1 MRVRTKRELAT
12 KLSRLA
18 RYAKNR
24 TFLPC
29 LLPGARHTQT
39 FADSQPRMIAK
50 NDSANFRRPSKLQ
63 DVLVLHQQGDL
74 PNAEKG
80 YRAILRIDSRDFDAT
95 YLLGLVL
102 LQKGEFEKAEAQ
114 FRRAIKIN
122 PRVANA
128 FHDHGNALLE
138 IDRPAD
144 AVAQYNKAIALDP
157 TLADAFNNRGN
168 ALIRLGRFD
177 EAVTSFDRAIALNP
191 THAMAYY
198 NRGNALR
205 RLGRHDEALASYQQA
220 IATRPDY
227 AEAYNNCGNSLLEL
241 QKPDAALAAYD
252 KAIAID
258 PFFAEA
264 HCNRAAALIDLRHYK
279 DALAASDRA
288 VALNADFP
296 DAWRARGDCLRNL
309 ERYDESLA
317 AYDQALSLSPNL
329 ADAWA
334 GRAFVLHALKR
345 HADAMQSWTKL
356 LRYAPDYN
364 FAKGRLAY
372 QKLMACDWSG
382 LAELA
387 QSIEQDVRAGRNSAE
402 PFGYQALSRSAKDL
416 RRCAEL
422 FIEKEFPPTKTSLWR
437 PRTRSPGKIRIGY
450 LSGEFRQHA
459 TSILITQLFELH
471 DKNKFEIF
479 AYDNGYDD
487 RSEIRRRINAAF
499 HRVADI
505 TSISD
510 AQAVA
515 RIRADEID
523 ILVNLNGF
531 FGRART
537 GVFRDRAAPVQVNYL
552 GFPGTIGADYIDYII
567 ADQYV
572 IPREHEQF
580 YVEKVVLLPEC
591 YQVND
596 SKRPIYEIV
605 ETRSTAMLPDDGFVY
620 CCFNNSY
627 KITQDVFELWMRLL
641 KKNDK
646 TTLWLV
652 EDNADATHNLRREAN
667 ECGVSPERLVF
678 APRVD
683 LAEHLA
689 RHRLADLF
697 VDTLPYNA
705 HTTASD
711 ALWAGL
717 PLLTCIGSTFPGR
730 VGASLLHAI
739 GMPELI
745 TQSLEEYERLAL
757 RLAQEPALLRS
768 FKIRLAENR
777 DRCPLFDTKQFA
789 RHIEAAYLTM
799 WERHR
804 SGEPPVGFAVPRLV
818 GISGI

>member
-1 MRVRTKRELAT
+1 MQ
-12 KLSRLA
+12 KLD
-18 RYAKNR
+18 
-24 TFLPC
+24 LPLC
-29 LLPGARHTQT
+29 LLSGAREAQT
-39 FADSQPRMIAK
+39 FADSQPRMNAK
-50 NDSANFRRPSKLQ
+50 NYGANFRRPSKLQ

-74 PNAEKG
+74 PKAEKG

-102 LQKGEFEKAEAQ
+102 SQKGEFEKAEAQ

-144 AVAQYNKAIALDP
+144 AVAQYNKAIVLDP

-177 EAVTSFDRAIALNP
+177 EAVTSFDQAIALNP

-198 NRGNALR
+198 NRANALR
-205 RLGRHDEALASYQQA
+205 RLRRHEEALASYQQS
-220 IATRPDY
+220 ILQKPSY
-227 AEAYNNCGNSLLEL
+227 AEAYNNCGNILLEL
-241 QKPDAALAAYD
+241 QRPDAALAAYD
-252 KAIAID
+252 KAITLN

-264 HCNRAAALIDLRHYK
+264 HSNRAAALIDLRRYR
-279 DALAASDRA
+279 DALSASDRA
-288 VALNADFP
+288 LALKADFP

-334 GRAFVLHALKR
+334 GRAFALHSLKR
-345 HADAMQSWTKL
+345 HADAVQSWANL
-356 LRYAPDYN
+356 LRYAPDYD

-372 QKLMACDWSG
+372 QKMMACDWSG

-387 QSIEQDVRAGRNSAE
+387 QSIKQDVQAGRNSAE
-402 PFGYQALSRSAKDL
+402 PFGYQALSTSAKDL

-422 FIEKEFPPTKTSLWR
+422 FVVKEFPPAKSSLRRPKTSFH
-437 PRTRSPGKIRIGY
+437 GKIRIGY

-471 DKNKFEIF
+471 DKSQFELI

-487 RSEIRRRINAAF
+487 GSEIRGRINAAF
-499 HRVADI
+499 DRVVDI
-505 TSISD
+505 STMSD
-510 AQAVA
+510 AQAGSL
-515 RIRADEID
+515 IRADKID
-523 ILVNLNGF
+523 ILLNLNGY

-537 GVFRDRAAPVQVNYL
+537 GIFRDRPAPLQVNYL
-552 GFPGTIGADYIDYII
+552 GFPGTMGADYMDYII
-567 ADQYV
+567 GDQYV
-572 IPREHEQF
+572 IPCEHEQF
-580 YVEKVVLLPEC
+580 YVEKVVVLPEC

-596 SKRPIYEIV
+596 AKRAISPILM
-605 ETRSTAMLPDDGFVY
+605 TRSAAMLPEHGFVF

-627 KITQDVFELWMRLL
+627 KISQETFELWIRLL
-641 KKNDK
+641 KTIDRSA
-646 TTLWLV
+646 LWLV
-652 EDNADATHNLRREAN
+652 EDNADATHNLRRAAN
-667 ECGVSPERLVF
+667 ERGVSPDCLVF
-678 APRVD
+678 APRVNLD
-683 LAEHLA
+683 EHLA
-689 RHRLADLF
+689 RHSLADVFL
-697 VDTLPYNA
+697 DTVPYNA

-730 VGASLLHAI
+730 VGASLLHAV

-745 TQSLEEYERLAL
+745 TESLEQYETLAL
-757 RLAQEPALLRS
+757 RLAQEPALLES
-768 FKIRLAENR
+768 VKTKLAQHR
-777 DRCPLFDTKQFA
+777 DRCVLFDTERFA

-799 WERHR
+799 WERHQR
-804 SGEPPVGFAVPRLV
+804 GEPPIGFAVPRQR
-818 GISGI
+818 GPIAAD

>member
-1 MRVRTKRELAT
+1 MN
-12 KLSRLA
+12 
-18 RYAKNR
+18 AKNYG
-24 TFLPC
+24 T
-29 LLPGARHTQT
+29 
-39 FADSQPRMIAK
+39 
-50 NDSANFRRPSKLQ
+50 NFRRPSKLQ
-63 DVLVLHQQGDL
+63 DVLVLHQRGDL
-74 PNAEKG
+74 ANAEKG
-80 YRAILRIDSRDFDAT
+80 YRALLRIDARDFDAT

-102 LQKGEFEKAEAQ
+102 SQKGEFDKAEAQ

-122 PRVANA
+122 PRAASA

-144 AVAQYNKAIALDP
+144 AVAQYDKSIALDP

-191 THAMAYY
+191 THAIAYY
-198 NRGNALR
+198 NRASALR
-205 RLGRHDEALASYQQA
+205 RLRRHEEALANYQQS
-220 IATRPDY
+220 ILQKPGY
-227 AEAYNNCGNSLLEL
+227 AEAHNNCGNILLEL
-241 QKPDAALAAYD
+241 QRPDAALAAYD
-252 KAIAID
+252 KAIAIN

-264 HCNRAAALIDLRHYK
+264 HCNRAAALIDLRHYE
-279 DALAASDRA
+279 DALSASDRA
-288 VALNADFP
+288 VALKADFP

-309 ERYDESLA
+309 ERYEESLA
-317 AYDQALSLSPNL
+317 AYDQALLLSPNL

-334 GRAFVLHALKR
+334 GRAFALHSLKR
-345 HADAMQSWTKL
+345 HADAVQSWTNV
-356 LRYAPDYN
+356 LRHASDYD

-372 QKLMACDWSG
+372 QKMMACDWSG

-387 QSIEQDVRAGRNSAE
+387 QSIEQDVQAGKNSAE
-402 PFGYQALSRSAKDL
+402 PFGYQALSRSKKDL

-422 FIEKEFPPTKTSLWR
+422 FIEEEFPSTKSPWR
-437 PRTRSPGKIRIGY
+437 PHAPSPGKIRIGY

-471 DKNKFEIF
+471 DRNKFELF

-487 RSEIRRRINAAF
+487 GSEIRRRINAAF

-505 TSISD
+505 SRMSD
-510 AQAVA
+510 AQAGSL
-515 RIRADEID
+515 IRADEID

-537 GVFRDRAAPVQVNYL
+537 GVFRDRAAPLQVNYL
-552 GFPGTIGADYIDYII
+552 GFPGTMGADYMDYII

-580 YVEKVVLLPEC
+580 YVEKVVALPEC
-591 YQVND
+591 YQAND
-596 SKRPIYEIV
+596 SGRPSSDIGV
-605 ETRSTAMLPDDGFVY
+605 TRSGAMLPNDGFVF

-627 KITQDVFELWMRLL
+627 KISKEIFELWMRLL
-641 KKNDK
+641 KKIDESA
-646 TTLWLV
+646 LWLV

-667 ECGVSPERLVF
+667 ECGVSPDRLIF
-678 APRVD
+678 AQRVD
-683 LAEHLA
+683 LAQHLA

-697 VDTLPYNA
+697 LDTLPYNA

-717 PLLTCIGSTFPGR
+717 PLLTCNGSTFPGR
-730 VGASLLHAI
+730 VGASLLHAV

-745 TQSLEEYERLAL
+745 TQSLDEYERLAL

-768 FKIRLAENR
+768 FKIRLVENR
-777 DRCPLFDTKQFA
+777 DRCPLFDTQRFA

-799 WERHR
+799 WERHQ

-818 GISGI
+818 GLSGI